1 MTKFT
6 LESLPY
12 RGLVFAAFSAFVLLN
27 SLFEIIGEFGDG
39 ERLPAMLDDLA
50 IFVLSLVVLVLFFWD
65 YIRQQKSLR
74 ELNAQLKSVRGKLDS
89 DSRSVANQYR
99 DVIKNQFTQ
108 WKLTPSEQEVA
119 LTLIKGLS
127 FREVAQ
133 VRQTQEKTVRQQAA
147 SVYKKAGLSGRH
159 ELAGWFFEDLLDPD
173 STVESGPQP
182 KPGL

>member
-1 MTKFT
+1 MTKFS

-12 RGLVFAAFSAFVLLN
+12 RGLVFAAFSTLVLLD

-39 ERLPAMLDDLA
+39 ERLPTMFDDLA
-50 IFVLSLVVLVLFFWD
+50 VFVLSVVVLVLFFGD
-65 YIRQQKSLR
+65 YIRQQRSLR
-74 ELNAQLKSVRGKLDS
+74 ELNSQLESVRGKLDS
-89 DSRSVANQYR
+89 NSRSVANQYR
-99 DVIKNQFTQ
+99 NIIKNQFTD

-173 STVESGPQP
+173 SGGELEP
-182 KPGL
+182 